1 MSVFAFCETIDNK
14 VKRSSLEA
22 ISTASSLAKKF
33 QYDLYVTAF
42 NTTSDVIKNE
52 IKSFN
57 VKKVFILNYS
67 NLKYYDVNI
76 YSNSLKTT
84 FEENSGKI
92 FIFPATHIGKELSA
106 RFAGLVNT
114 FCAQDITFLDVQ
126 NNNIIAKRPIFAGK
140 AIQTLKI
147 KTLPAVLSLR
157 PNFFN
162 IEKSIDSHP
171 ELIEK
176 ELRIDVDSLTLQ
188 CMDIIKPERKKKE
201 LQEADIIVAGGR
213 GFKGPEN
220 FKLLDDLAEILDAA
234 VGVSRAV
241 VDAGWKPHEYQVG
254 QTGKTVAPKLY
265 IAFGISGAI
274 QHLAGMSSSKV
285 IVAINKDPDAPIFKI
300 ATYGIVGDLF
310 EIIPKLKEELQ
321 KLLSKS

>member
-1 MSVFAFCETIDNK
+1 MPVFSFCEVVDNK

-22 ISTASSLAKKF
+22 ISTANFLSKKL
-33 QYDLYVTAF
+33 QDNLYVVAF
-42 NTTSDVIKNE
+42 NTSKNTIENE
-52 IKSFN
+52 IKGFN
-57 VKKVFILNYS
+57 VRKVIIFNYS

-76 YSNSLKTT
+76 HSNLLKTV
-84 FEENSGKI
+84 FQENSGKI
-92 FIFPATHIGKELSA
+92 FVFPATHIGKELSA
-106 RFAGLVNT
+106 HFAGLIKT
-114 FCAQDITFLDVQ
+114 FCAQDIIYLDIQ
-126 NNNIIAKRPIFAGK
+126 NNDIIVKRPIFAGK
-140 AIQTLKI
+140 VIQMLKI

-162 IEKSIDSHP
+162 IEKSDDSP
-171 ELIEK
+171 TEFIENN
-176 ELRIDVDSLTLQ
+176 IQINIDSLTPQ
-188 CMDIIKPERKKKE
+188 CKDIITPEKKKKE

-213 GFKGPEN
+213 GFKSPEN
-220 FKLLDDLAEILDAA
+220 FKLLDDVAEILDAA
-234 VGVSRAV
+234 VGVTRAV
-241 VDAGWKPHEYQVG
+241 VDAGWKPHEDQVG

-300 ATYGIVGDLF
+300 ASYGIVGDLF

>member
-1 MSVFAFCETIDNK
+1 MAVFALCETVDNK
-14 VKRSSLEA
+14 IKRSSLEV
-22 ISTASSLAKKF
+22 ISTAGSLAKKLQF
-33 QYDLYVTAF
+33 DLYVIAF
-42 NTTSDVIKNE
+42 NTTKNIIENE
-52 IKSFN
+52 IKGFQ
-57 VKKVFILNYS
+57 VKRVFILNFS

-76 YSNSLKTT
+76 YSNFLKSI

-92 FIFPATHIGKELSA
+92 FIFPATHIGKELSG
-106 RFAGLVNT
+106 RFAGFVKT

-126 NNNIIAKRPIFAGK
+126 NNNIIVKRPIFAGK
-140 AIQTLKI
+140 AIQILKI

-162 IEKSIDSHP
+162 IEKNGDLAA
-171 ELIEK
+171 EVVEK
-176 ELRIDVDSLTLQ
+176 ELHIDTDSLTLQ
-188 CMDIIKPERKKKE
+188 CKNIITPEKKKKE

-220 FKLLDDLAEILDAA
+220 LKLLDDIAVVLNAA
-234 VGVSRAV
+234 VGVTRAV
-241 VDAGWKPHEYQVG
+241 VDAGWRPHEDQVG

-265 IAFGISGAI
+265 MAFGISGAI
-274 QHLAGMSSSKV
+274 QHLAGMSSSKI
-285 IVAINKDPDAPIFKI
+285 IVAVNKDSDAPIFKI